1 MSNPIKKFEDLE
13 VWQKAVEFTTE
24 IYKISDNGKLKQD
37 FDAKSQLRRAAFS
50 ISNNIAE
57 GFEYN
62 STSEFLRFLK
72 FAKGSAGEVRNQLTV
87 FYRIGYI
94 GTIEY
99 EKLNSQIIELS
110 QHIAN
115 FMKYLKEF
123 RKNTSKNN
131 HFNY

>member
-1 MSNPIKKFEDLE
+1 MTNSIKRFEDLE
-13 VWQKAVEFTTE
+13 VWQKAVVFASE
-24 IYKISDNGKLKQD
+24 IYKISDEGKLKKD

-72 FAKGSAGEVRNQLTV
+72 YAKGSAGEVRNQLV
-87 FYRIGYI
+87 ILFRIGYL
-94 GTIEY
+94 
-99 EKLNSQIIELS
+99 EKVDYQKLTDNVIELS

-115 FMKYLKEF
+115 FIKYLKEF
-123 RKNTSKNN
+123 RKNLNKVN
-131 HFNY
+131 H

>member
-1 MSNPIKKFEDLE
+1 MANSIKRFEDIE
-13 VWQKAVEFTTE
+13 VWQKAVDFAIE
-24 IYKISDNGKLKQD
+24 IYKISEIGKLNKD

-72 FAKGSAGEVRNQLTV
+72 YAKGSAGEVRNHLIILSRV
-87 FYRIGYI
+87 GYI
-94 GTIEY
+94 DRNDFERLL
-99 EKLNSQIIELS
+99 KNVVELS

-123 RKNTSKNN
+123 QKSSLKTN
-131 HFNY
+131 H